1 MDFFSILTLVGG
13 LAMFLYGMQ
22 YYEFLI
28 RIEKEI
34 LTSSGN
40 RSLPKHIQLILNILI
55 TVI

>member
-34 LTSSGN
+34 LTSNGN
-40 RSLPKHIQLILNILI
+40 RSRPKY
-55 TVI
+55 T